1 MDNWAE
7 IRRRVLADGLSGR
20 AACREYKIHWK
31 TLQKILDNPEPPGY
45 RRTKPRRPSILE
57 PLLPVVH
64 QILQDDKQAPKKQRH
79 TAKRIFERLR
89 AEHGYQGGL
98 TTVKDAVRAWRRRT
112 AEVFVPLSH
121 PPGQAQADFGQA
133 EVILDGEPATVA
145 FFVMTL
151 PYSDATFTC
160 AFPRECTE
168 AFLEGHVR
176 AFAFFGGVPR
186 RISYDNSKIA
196 VARITGTRDRKVT
209 GAFLRLK
216 SYHLFEDHFCLV
228 RRPNEKGHVE
238 ALVGFA
244 RRRFLVPVPAVNGG
258 IEPLNADLE
267 RRCRDDL
274 ARRVWGKPSPK
285 AELLEEERPSLLPLP
300 SESFVA

>member
-31 TLQKILDNPEPPGY
+31 TLKKILDNPEPPGY

-64 QILQDDKQAPKKQRH
+64 QILEDDKKAPKKQRH
-79 TAKRIFERLR
+79 SAKRIFERLR

-98 TTVKDAVRAWRRRT
+98 TTAKDAVRAWRRRA

-133 EVILDGEPATVA
+133 EVILDGEPTTVA
-145 FFVMTL
+145 VFVMTL
-151 PYSDATFTC
+151 PYSDAIFTC

-186 RISYDNSKIA
+186 HKPYLASRLPYVTSGSEGGGGKRTQP
-196 VARITGTRDRKVT
+196 VACPCRCITGPRT
-209 GAFLRLK
+209 
-216 SYHLFEDHFCLV
+216 
-228 RRPNEKGHVE
+228 
-238 ALVGFA
+238 
-244 RRRFLVPVPAVNGG
+244 PVQDGPRQ
-258 IEPLNADLE
+258 P
-267 RRCRDDL
+267 
-274 ARRVWGKPSPK
+274 P
-285 AELLEEERPSLLPLP
+285 
-300 SESFVA
+300 